1 MGASQ
6 SVYLFSC
13 LWMDDY
19 FQFVSVWFVVTFV
32 NKAAMDTL
40 NKSFF
45 FNRHLFS
52 SILDKYLRMH
62 MLHVSLV
69 YN

>member
-1 MGASQ
+1 
-6 SVYLFSC
+6 
-13 LWMDDY
+13 MDDY

-40 NKSFF
+40 NKSFSL
-45 FNRHLFS
+45 NRHLFS

-62 MLHVSLV
+62 MLRVSLV